1 MFFNTLCC
9 RNASSKKRVPGHS
22 SGQHAAGALGLAG
35 YPLRP
40 LRQLQFRRGFRQ
52 LSQLGSWK
60 DGEDEYR
67 GNNGC
72 FDEVLLWRGSS
83 TTNIQFRRHSGSS
96 RVDSGMQF
104 SLTQNSIIALVTTV
118 QLLLVRPC
126 CKKCCGFKP
135 LNKLFQHF
143 GLKNYQCYHFE
154 PNYNWNCNITFWKFD
169 FFLKWDFLWNFKT
182 LWQLLIAVHL
192 KPRS

>member
-83 TTNIQFRRHSGSS
+83 TTNIQFGRHSGSS

-135 LNKLFQHF
+135 LYKLFQHF
-143 GLKNYQCYHFE
+143 GLKNDQKIVIILNQITVEIVILPFE
-154 PNYNWNCNITFWKFD
+154 NSIF
-169 FFLKWDFLWNFKT
+169 
-182 LWQLLIAVHL
+182 
-192 KPRS
+192 S